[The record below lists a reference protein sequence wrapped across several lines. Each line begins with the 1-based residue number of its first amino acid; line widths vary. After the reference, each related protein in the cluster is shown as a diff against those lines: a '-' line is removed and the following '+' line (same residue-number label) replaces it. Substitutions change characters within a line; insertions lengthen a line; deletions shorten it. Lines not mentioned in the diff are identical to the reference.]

1 MAISVTRLSGGTTP
15 ADGSDPRTFPTIW
28 NGTADSLEALDT
40 DDVAEGAN
48 LYYTDARVDAVI
60 AASDTDDLSEGATN
74 LYYTNARVEAI
85 AAPLLFVENGQTE
98 NYTLALSD
106 SAKVVA
112 MNNASARTV
121 TIPANA
127 TVAFPVGS
135 VVNVYRQGAG
145 AVTVAAA
152 AGVTL
157 RNGGAISSQFGE
169 VSCRKRATNE
179 WVLAGDA
186 S

>member
-40 DDVAEGAN
+40 DDVAEGSN
-48 LYYTDARVDAVI
+48 LYYTDGRVEAVI
-60 AASDTDDLSEGATN
+60 TASDTDDLSEGATN

-85 AAPLLFVENGQTE
+85 AAPLLFVENVRTA

-112 MNNASARTV
+112 MNSASATTV

-127 TVAFPVGS
+127 SVAFPLGTVI
-135 VVNVYRQGAG
+135 NVYRVGTGSVTIAG
-145 AVTVAAA
+145 A
-152 AGVTL
+152 AGVTV
-157 RNGGAISSQFGE
+157 RNVGTIPSQFGE
-169 VSCRKRATNE
+169 RSLRKRATNE
-179 WVLAGDA
+179 WVLI
-186 S
+186 